1 MQTQSAPLAPLV
13 RHEGAK
19 SGKRAL
25 GHICATAAE

>member
-1 MQTQSAPLAPLV
+1 MQRQSAPLV